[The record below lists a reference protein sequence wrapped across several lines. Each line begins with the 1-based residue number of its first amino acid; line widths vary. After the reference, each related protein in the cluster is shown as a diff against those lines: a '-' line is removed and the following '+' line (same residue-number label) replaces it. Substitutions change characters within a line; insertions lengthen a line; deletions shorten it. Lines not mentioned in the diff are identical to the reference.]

1 MSSVSTA
8 RRRAIGILT
17 VTGALVVPACLHN
30 EAPTDPTPCY
40 PGVFAEDASAPG
52 SGSFTLVV
60 GADDPAQ
67 GRVGAVW
74 HDGDHVALVR
84 GGQGGFMIR
93 PALDVTAPAA
103 LPETGGLACIGVRMT
118 PGAPAD
124 AGPTLAGVK
133 AKPVA
138 GAVATYHIPALFGLL
153 SFGSNLDGTAV
164 TVTLVA
170 QQVGVGD
177 GRAQVTVVPDSS
189 IH

>member
-1 MSSVSTA
+1 MLAVAS
-8 RRRAIGILT
+8 
-17 VTGALVVPACLHN
+17 ALAASACLRN
-30 EAPTDPTPCY
+30 EDQTDPTPCY
-40 PGVFAEDASAPG
+40 PGAFAEDAGTPG
-52 SGSFTLVV
+52 SGSFALVV

-93 PALDVTAPAA
+93 PALDVTTPAA

-118 PGAPAD
+118 AGAPAD

-133 AKPVA
+133 AKRVA
-138 GAVATYHIPALFGLL
+138 GAAATYHIPALFGLL
-153 SFGSNLDGTAV
+153 SFGSNLDGVTV
-164 TVTLVA
+164 TVTLDA

-177 GRAQVTVVPDSS
+177 GHAQVTVVPDSA
-189 IH
+189 IR

>member
-1 MSSVSTA
+1 VSSA
-8 RRRAIGILT
+8 RRRALGILT
-17 VTGALVVPACLHN
+17 LASALAAPACLHG
-30 EAPTDPTPCY
+30 EEPADPSPCY
-40 PGVFAEDASAPG
+40 PGVFAQDPGAPG

-93 PALDVTAPAA
+93 PALDVTTPAA

-118 PGAPAD
+118 ASAPAD

-133 AKPVA
+133 AKRVPGTA
-138 GAVATYHIPALFGLL
+138 ATYHIPALFGLL
-153 SFGSNLDGTAV
+153 SFGSKLDGVTVAV
-164 TVTLVA
+164 TLDA

-177 GRAQVTVVPDSS
+177 GHAQVTVVPDSS
-189 IH
+189 LH